1 MDRRDRRRVGAGVL
15 LLSWGA
21 ALLAR
26 PEQIADVV
34 GGGTAPPAWIV
45 RVLGA
50 RGVVQEAVVLLV
62 PTRRVAL
69 AAAGTDVLHAL
80 SMLAAAAIWPRY
92 RRCELASAGVAS
104 VSALL
109 TLTGVQPSA

>member
-1 MDRRDRRRVGAGVL
+1 MDRHDRRRVGAGVL

-80 SMLAAAAIWPRY
+80 SMLAAAVRWPRY
-92 RRCELASAGVAS
+92 RRCALASAAIAGG
-104 VSALL
+104 SALL
-109 TLTGVQPSA
+109 TYATAGPE